1 MEVSDNQVSAVAMRN
16 FLNRKADDVRSMI
29 TESLQGNLREIIGT
43 MDLKSICQDKAKF
56 SQEVKQ
62 NAEQDMKE
70 LGIRILSFNV
80 QNVNDKDG
88 LIDDLGIDNRETIR
102 KTARVAKANADRDV
116 EVASAEAAN
125 KASEAKVAAEL
136 AIAQRNNDLEIR
148 KAELKIG
155 EDTKRAEADAAYEI
169 QKQTSRKTVEIREQ
183 EADIARRE
191 KEIELQTKEAEV
203 AEKKLDAEIRKK
215 AEADKY
221 AEMQNADAELYRRQK
236 DAEAQQYEAEKEAA
250 AIRAKGLAEAEAIR
264 QKGLAEAEAIRQ
276 KGLAEAEALDKK
288 AEAMKKYG
296 QAAILE
302 MIVGVLPDIAK
313 SVAEPLSAID
323 KVTVIGGNSEGVS
336 DLAGNVPIIMGKVM
350 ESVKEAT
357 GIDMNEIIR
366 AETFEG
372 KTTKN
377 INFTGLDQVGEEIAQ
392 GAAQSVSETVQ
403 ETE

>member
-1 MEVSDNQVSAVAMRN
+1 M
-16 FLNRKADDVRSMI
+16 
-29 TESLQGNLREIIGT
+29 G
-43 MDLKSICQDKAKF
+43 
-56 SQEVKQ
+56 
-62 NAEQDMKE
+62 
-70 LGIRILSFNV
+70 
-80 QNVNDKDG
+80 
-88 LIDDLGIDNRETIR
+88 
-102 KTARVAKANADRDV
+102 
-116 EVASAEAAN
+116 
-125 KASEAKVAAEL
+125 
-136 AIAQRNNDLEIR
+136 
-148 KAELKIG
+148 KIQ
-155 EDTKRAEADAAYEI
+155 KKAEADAAYEI

-250 AIRAKGLAEAEAIR
+250 AIRAKGLAEAESHPAKR
-264 QKGLAEAEAIRQ
+264 SGRKQKLWN
-276 KGLAEAEALDKK
+276 KK

-323 KVTVIGGNSEGVS
+323 KVTVIGGNSDGVS

-372 KTTKN
+372 KTTKTSTLQDW
-377 INFTGLDQVGEEIAQ
+377 IR
-392 GAAQSVSETVQ
+392 
-403 ETE
+403 